1 MKAMLC
7 VRHAPA
13 EDLEILDLPDPVPGP
28 GEVVVTVAAV
38 GLNFFD
44 TLIIRDLYQFKPDLP
59 FSPGGEFS
67 GVVSAL
73 GEGVTELALGDRV
86 AGYVTFGAAREKVV
100 VSANTLA
107 RVPEGLD
114 MVRAAGLTV
123 TYGTA
128 LYALRD
134 RGELKAGETLAVLGA
149 AGGVGLAAVEL
160 GKVLGA
166 RVIACASS
174 PDKIAF
180 AKAHGADEG
189 IDYTQE
195 DLKAALKRLGG
206 ETGID
211 VVFDPVGGE
220 QSEQAVRAL
229 AWFGRLLV
237 IGFAAGAIPK
247 LPLNLLLLK
256 NCDARGVAFGTN
268 ARRDPAW
275 MRAAM
280 QDLFAYAVEGRI
292 SAHVDSIFPLEQCA
306 AALGE
311 ISGRRVKGKV
321 VLTTGL

>member
-1 MKAMLC
+1 MKAVLC

-13 EDLEILDLPDPVPGP
+13 EDLEFVDLPDPVAGP
-28 GEVVVTVAAV
+28 GEVVVTVAAI

-44 TLIIRDLYQFKPDLP
+44 TIIIRDLYQTKPDLP

-73 GEGVTELALGDRV
+73 GDGVTDLVLGDRV
-86 AGYVTFGAAREKVV
+86 AGYVTYGAAREKVV
-100 VSANTLA
+100 VPANTLA
-107 RVPEGLD
+107 RVPDGLD

-123 TYGTA
+123 TYGTS

-134 RGELKAGETLAVLGA
+134 RGELKPGETLAVLGA

-160 GKVLGA
+160 GKILGA

-174 PDKIAF
+174 PDKIDF
-180 AKAHGADEG
+180 AKSHGADEG

-206 ETGID
+206 EKGID
-211 VVFDPVGGE
+211 VIYDPVGGE
-220 QSEQAVRAL
+220 QSEQAVRSL

-237 IGFAAGAIPK
+237 IGFAAGSIPK

-268 ARRDPAW
+268 ARRNPAW
-275 MRAAM
+275 MRAAL
-280 QDLFAYAVEGRI
+280 QELFGYAVEGRI
-292 SAHVDSIFPLEQCA
+292 SAHVDKTFPLERCVE
-306 AALGE
+306 ALGE

>member
-1 MKAMLC
+1 MKAVLC

-13 EDLEILDLPDPVPGP
+13 EDLEFLDLPDPVPGP

-44 TLIIRDLYQFKPDLP
+44 TLIIRDLYQYKPDLP

-67 GVVSAL
+67 GVVCAL
-73 GEGVTELALGDRV
+73 GEGVTEVALGERV
-86 AGYVTFGAAREKVV
+86 AGYVTYGAAREKVV
-100 VSANTLA
+100 VPANILA
-107 RVPEGLD
+107 GVPDGLD

-123 TYGTA
+123 TYGTS

-134 RGELKAGETLAVLGA
+134 RGELKPGETLAVLGA

-160 GKVLGA
+160 GKILGA

-174 PDKIAF
+174 PDKIDF

-189 IDYTQE
+189 IDYTRE

-211 VVFDPVGGE
+211 VVYDPVGGE

-237 IGFAAGAIPK
+237 IGFAAGSIPK

-280 QDLFAYAVEGRI
+280 QELFGYAVERRI
-292 SAHVDSIFPLEQCA
+292 SAHVDKTFPLERCA
-306 AALGE
+306 EALGE